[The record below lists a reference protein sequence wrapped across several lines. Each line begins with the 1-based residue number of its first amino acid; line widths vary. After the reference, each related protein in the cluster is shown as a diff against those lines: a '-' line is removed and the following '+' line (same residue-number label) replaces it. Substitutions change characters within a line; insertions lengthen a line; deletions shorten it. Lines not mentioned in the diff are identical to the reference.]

1 MDCLRYQKYKTK
13 QLNNRTL
20 ELENDYNLIKISM
33 NDMGKFE
40 KKKKKKRTKNIENI

>member
-40 KKKKKKRTKNIENI
+40 KKEKKKKN